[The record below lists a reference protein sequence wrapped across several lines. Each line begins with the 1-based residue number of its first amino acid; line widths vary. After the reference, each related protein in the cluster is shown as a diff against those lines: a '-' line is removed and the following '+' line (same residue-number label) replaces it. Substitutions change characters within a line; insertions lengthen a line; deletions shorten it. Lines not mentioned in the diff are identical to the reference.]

1 MWKGKSQKERVEE
14 EKEGIEKE
22 TGSRESQE
30 GKMQEVGFEP
40 TPPKRILPESTALDH
55 SATLASNR

>member
-40 TPPKRILPESTALDH
+40 TPPKRIVP
-55 SATLASNR
+55 